1 MAEWIVNFVLGKLAD
16 VAVQEVLSLH
26 GVDKQVETMSRELG
40 RIQAFLKDAD
50 KKQITN
56 EKQKYWIKEVR
67 DLAYSI
73 EDVID
78 IFLMEIPQ
86 QEQQKSTGMIHNMRR
101 MIRKTKKYIA
111 VRKLV
116 DDISLIQA
124 KMKEIQMSRLR
135 YVKLDLNLMVL
146 SHFYDLIFFNYVY
159 LNIIILL
166 LQFLES
172 PTFFI
177 MLNVCYNSTLY

>member
-1 MAEWIVNFVLGKLAD
+1 MAEWIVNLVLGKLAD

-50 KKQITN
+50 KKQITDN
-56 EKQKYWIKEVR
+56 RQKYWIKEVR

-73 EDVID
+73 EDAID
-78 IFLMEIPQ
+78 TFLMEIPQ
-86 QEQQKSTGMIHNMRR
+86 EPQNSTGMMQDMKM
-101 MIRKTKKYIA
+101 MIKKAKKYTP
-111 VRKLV
+111 VHKLV
-116 DDISLIQA
+116 DEISLIQT

-135 YVKLDLNLMVL
+135 YVKLDLNLRVL
-146 SHFYDLIFFNYVY
+146 SHLYDLIFFNYVY

-172 PTFFI
+172 PIFFI
-177 MLNVCYNSTLY
+177 MLNVCL

>member
-1 MAEWIVNFVLGKLAD
+1 MAEWIVNLVLGKLAD

-50 KKQITN
+50 KKQITD
-56 EKQKYWIKEVR
+56 ERQKYWIKEVR

-78 IFLMEIPQ
+78 TFLMEIPQ
-86 QEQQKSTGMIHNMRR
+86 EPQNSTGMMQDMKR
-101 MIRKTKKYIA
+101 MIKKAKKYTAID
-111 VRKLV
+111 KLV
-116 DDISLIQA
+116 DEISLIQT

-135 YVKLDLNLMVL
+135 YVNFDLNLRVL
-146 SHFYDLIFFNYVY
+146 SHFYNFFLIMY
-159 LNIIILL
+159 I
-166 LQFLES
+166 
-172 PTFFI
+172 
-177 MLNVCYNSTLY
+177 